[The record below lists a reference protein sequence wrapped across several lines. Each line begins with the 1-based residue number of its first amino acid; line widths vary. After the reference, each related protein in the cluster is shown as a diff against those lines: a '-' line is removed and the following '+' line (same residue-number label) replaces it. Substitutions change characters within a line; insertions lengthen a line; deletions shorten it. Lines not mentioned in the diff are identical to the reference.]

1 MVRRSKARPIS
12 VLDFARSPDEP
23 DLFGP
28 SQLGLGLEDTRPDPT
43 KVDPDEVRQELITIL
58 EIARA
63 ARDEAPWDRRTH
75 RYHQVV
81 FPQMAKWLPRDE
93 AEQLCFEFA
102 RDLERIEQLLAA

>member
-1 MVRRSKARPIS
+1 MS
-12 VLDFARSPDEP
+12 DEP

-43 KVDPDEVRQELITIL
+43 KVDPEEIRQELRALL
-58 EIARA
+58 ELAKA

-81 FPQMAKWLPRDE
+81 FPQMASWLPEDE
-93 AEQLCFEFA
+93 AEQLSFEFA
-102 RDLERIEQLLAA
+102 KELERIEQLLAA

>member
-1 MVRRSKARPIS
+1 MS
-12 VLDFARSPDEP
+12 DEP

-43 KVDPDEVRQELITIL
+43 KIDPEEVRQELVAIL

-81 FPQMAKWLPRDE
+81 FPQMANWLPDDE

-102 RDLERIEQLLAA
+102 KELKRIEQLLAA